1 MKDVISRIAALV
13 DKGGLITGADVAA
26 RPADWMGLS
35 TCQAKAVVRPRNTAQ
50 LSEVMKI
57 CHAAGQSVVAAG
69 GLTGVV
75 RGADATGQDIL
86 ISFEL
91 MTEVE
96 TLDPVGRTIT
106 VQSGAQLQKVQEAAE
121 AEGLLFSVDLG
132 SRGSATIGGN
142 IATNAG
148 GNQVLRYGM
157 MRDHVLGLEVVLAD
171 GTILSSMN
179 RLIKNNSG
187 YDLKQMFIGA
197 EGTLGFVTRA
207 VLRLDPRPTTENTAL
222 VAIADFESLSRFFG
236 FIGQNLGGDLT
247 AFEVMWS
254 EYYQTMA
261 VDSQRHVA
269 PLAGGHAYYV
279 IVEAN
284 GCDTGRDT
292 ERFVEILGQA
302 VEQELVIDAVIASSK
317 TQRNAI
323 WDIREDI
330 EGLVAALFPAAV
342 FDISLPINEMDNY
355 IIGLRDRLEKNW
367 GEAVRLTIFGHLGDG
382 NLHIIVSPRPWDEAA
397 RELAEKTVYEPLATI
412 GGSISAEHG
421 IGLEK
426 RRWLHL
432 SRSPEELALMRL
444 LKQALDPKG
453 ILNPEKIWAADNQH
467 QPIETKA

>member
-1 MKDVISRIAALV
+1 MTDIISRLAAVL

-26 RPADWMGLS
+26 RPADWMGFS
-35 TCQAKAVVRPRNTAQ
+35 TCQAKAVVRPKNTEQ

-69 GLTGVV
+69 GLTGLVH
-75 RGADATGQDIL
+75 GADATDQDIL
-86 ISFEL
+86 ISFER
-91 MTEVE
+91 MTDVE
-96 TLDPVGRTIT
+96 SLDPVGRTMT

-157 MRDHVLGLEVVLAD
+157 MRDHVLGLEAVLAD

-179 RLIKNNSG
+179 QLIKNNSG
-187 YDLKQMFIGA
+187 YDLKHMFIGA

-207 VLRLDPRPTTENTAL
+207 VLRLHPRPTTENTAL

-236 FIGQNLGGDLT
+236 FIGQNIGGDLT

-254 EYYQTMA
+254 DYYQTIA
-261 VDSQRHVA
+261 VDSGRHVA
-269 PLAGGHAYYV
+269 PIPGGHAYYV

-284 GCDTGRDT
+284 GCDSTRDA

-302 VEQELVIDAVIASSK
+302 VEQELVTDAVIASSK
-317 TQRNAI
+317 AQRNAI
-323 WDIREDI
+323 WAIREDF
-330 EGLVAALFPAAV
+330 EGLLATVFPAAV
-342 FDISLPINEMDNY
+342 FDISLPINEMEKY
-355 IIGLRDRLEKNW
+355 IVGLRERLKENW
-367 GEAVRLTIFGHLGDG
+367 GDAARLIIFGHLGDG
-382 NLHIIVSPRPWDEAA
+382 NLHVIVSPRPWDDAA
-397 RELAEKTVYEPLATI
+397 RALAEKAVYEPLAAI

-426 RRWLHL
+426 RKWLHL
-432 SRSPEELALMRL
+432 SRSPEELALMRQM
-444 LKQALDPKG
+444 KQALDPKG
-453 ILNPEKIWAADNQH
+453 ILNPDKIWAVNNRL
-467 QPIETKA
+467 

>member
-1 MKDVISRIAALV
+1 MTDIISRLAAIL

-26 RPADWMGLS
+26 RPADWMGFS
-35 TCQAKAVVRPRNTAQ
+35 TCQAKAVVRPKNTEQ
-50 LSEVMKI
+50 LSEVMKT
-57 CHAAGQSVVAAG
+57 CHAVGQSVVAAG
-69 GLTGVV
+69 GLTGLVH
-75 RGADATGQDIL
+75 GADATDQDIL
-86 ISFEL
+86 ISFER
-91 MTEVE
+91 MTDVE
-96 TLDPVGRTIT
+96 SLDPVGRTMT

-157 MRDHVLGLEVVLAD
+157 MRDHVLGLEAVLAD

-179 RLIKNNSG
+179 QLIKNNSG
-187 YDLKQMFIGA
+187 YDLKHMFIGA

-207 VLRLDPRPTTENTAL
+207 VLRLHPRPTTENTAL

-236 FIGQNLGGDLT
+236 FIGQNIGGDLT

-254 EYYQTMA
+254 DYYQTIA
-261 VDSQRHVA
+261 VDSGRHVA
-269 PLAGGHAYYV
+269 PIPGGHAYYV

-284 GCDTGRDT
+284 GCDSIRDA

-302 VEQELVIDAVIASSK
+302 VEQELVTDAVIASSK
-317 TQRNAI
+317 AQRNAI
-323 WDIREDI
+323 WAIREDF
-330 EGLVAALFPAAV
+330 EGLLATVFPAAV
-342 FDISLPINEMDNY
+342 FDISLPINEMEKY
-355 IIGLRDRLEKNW
+355 IVGLRERLKENW
-367 GEAVRLTIFGHLGDG
+367 GDAARLIIFGHLGDG
-382 NLHIIVSPRPWDEAA
+382 NLHVIVSPRPWDDAA
-397 RELAEKTVYEPLATI
+397 RALAEKAVYEPLAAI

-426 RRWLHL
+426 RKWLHL
-432 SRSPEELALMRL
+432 SRSPEELSLMRL

-453 ILNPEKIWAADNQH
+453 ILNPDKIWAADNR
-467 QPIETKA
+467 I